1 MQKQDFFSLYL
12 TLVKGLD
19 IASLS
24 ETTIDVKTNQ
34 IFRSVPIPLHQ
45 IGNRIVATI
54 AFPWTWSKWKR
65 STSIFVPARALAKTK
80 ILEKSKTR
88 FVSHLLA
95 LSEGTWHCLSSS
107 KTIMHA
113 KAKKDFFSIYLPLV
127 KGLNIVYLWVRPSCM
142 PQKNLFFIYLP
153 LVKGLDI
160 VYLRVRPSWMSEKKS
175 FSPFTC
181 PQRRDLT
188 LSIFQ

>member
-19 IASLS
+19 IVSLS

-34 IFRSVPIPLHQ
+34 IFRSLHQ

-113 KAKKDFFSIYLPLV
+113 KAKKDFFSYLLALSEGTEHCLSLSKTFMHAPKKPFFHLLALSEGTWHCLSSGKTTMDV
-127 KGLNIVYLWVRPSCM
+127 KA
-142 PQKNLFFIYLP
+142 KKFFFL
-153 LVKGLDI
+153 LLSLSEGTWHCL
-160 VYLRVRPSWMSEKKS
+160 SWN
-175 FSPFTC
+175 
-181 PQRRDLT
+181 
-188 LSIFQ
+188 

>member
-19 IASLS
+19 IVSLS

-34 IFRSVPIPLHQ
+34 IFRSVPMPLHQ

-113 KAKKDFFSIYLPLV
+113 KAKKDFFSYLLALSEGTEHCLSLS
-127 KGLNIVYLWVRPSCM
+127 KTFM
-142 PQKNLFFIYLP
+142 HAQKKTFF
-153 LVKGLDI
+153 
-160 VYLRVRPSWMSEKKS
+160 S
-175 FSPFTC
+175 FTC
-181 PQRRDLT
+181 P
-188 LSIFQ
+188 

>member
-1 MQKQDFFSLYL
+1 MATKATFEMFFHLCIYLCLTWPFFKSDHHGCKSENKFSFTCPWWKNSTYLPSSKTSFWCKSKTFFSLYL

-19 IASLS
+19 IVSLS
-24 ETTIDVKTNQ
+24 ETTINVKTNQ
-34 IFRSVPIPLHQ
+34 IFRSVPMPLHQ

-65 STSIFVPARALAKTK
+65 STSIFVPARALARTK

-107 KTIMHA
+107 KTIMNA
-113 KAKKDFFSIYLPLV
+113 KAK
-127 KGLNIVYLWVRPSCM
+127 M
-142 PQKNLFFIYLP
+142 Q
-153 LVKGLDI
+153 
-160 VYLRVRPSWMSEKKS
+160 
-175 FSPFTC
+175 
-181 PQRRDLT
+181 
-188 LSIFQ
+188 